1 MDDNKGLKEK
11 EKNLIKVL
19 NELGKKSTDLN
30 FKQQSQLDEKQS
42 KIDAMTKSNQD
53 LLQKNEALN
62 IENQEGK

>member
-30 FKQQSQLDEKQS
+30 FKQQSQLDEK
-42 KIDAMTKSNQD
+42 
-53 LLQKNEALN
+53 
-62 IENQEGK
+62 